1 MTMMIKS
8 RTLIFTLLCCVA
20 FGLNAQEEI
29 DFTPPGQ
36 IVPVAE
42 EGPDDLTLVE
52 VYTVPE
58 VTEDELLPQ
67 QFELFVELMR
77 DGIFDEADTVAKR
90 VVELAMRLEG
100 PESSEAA
107 KALTNLAIVQHQTGQ
122 YDAAAQNFQSA
133 IEILEE
139 LEDRLHA
146 NLINPLKGLGASQL
160 ESGRAD
166 LAIGTFQRAVHVSHV
181 NEGPHNLD
189 QVELLESLAE
199 TNLRIGDFEAAK
211 SAQDL
216 IYALNIREYELDT
229 LELVPSLMRRAAW
242 QHRAGFIYD
251 ERTTYRR
258 IIRIIES
265 KASKT
270 DLRLVEPLIRLGK
283 SHFYI
288 DTSGS
293 ESIGE
298 ARLASGE
305 IYFRRAVKIAIEN
318 PEPDWKVTSQATL
331 ALADFYM
338 YENNLQR
345 ARQVYGAAW
354 GHLSQ
359 DDSMLEERR
368 AQLESNFPIIQ
379 QRLPKYVS
387 SEESEDDDNTLQQ
400 GRIAVTY
407 NISVRGRVANL
418 KMIEA
423 EPPEFTNMQR
433 HVQRELRRRVFRPL
447 LADGQPVES
456 AEQTLVH
463 NFFYRQADLNALRA
477 AAETASTDAEE

>member
-1 MTMMIKS
+1 MIIKS
-8 RTLIFTLLCCVA
+8 RTLAGTLLCFA
-20 FGLNAQEEI
+20 ALSLNAQEEI

-36 IVPVAE
+36 VVPVAD
-42 EGPDDLTLVE
+42 EGPEDIVAVEAYSVPKLTDDDLLSQE
-52 VYTVPE
+52 
-58 VTEDELLPQ
+58 
-67 QFELFVELMR
+67 FGLFIQLMR
-77 DGIFDEADTVAKR
+77 DGVFDEADSVAKR
-90 VVELAMRLEG
+90 VVELAIRLKG
-100 PESSEAA
+100 PQSGEAA

-122 YDAAAQNFQSA
+122 FDAAAQNFESS
-133 IEILEE
+133 IEIIEE
-139 LEDRLHA
+139 IEDRLHA
-146 NLINPLKGLGASQL
+146 QLINPLKGLGASQL

-166 LAIGTFQRAVHVSHV
+166 LAIGTFQRAVHVTHV

-199 TNLRIGDFEAAK
+199 TNLRIGDFDAAK
-211 SAQDL
+211 SAQDV
-216 IYALNIREYELDT
+216 IYALNVREHDLDT

-258 IIRIIES
+258 VVRIIES
-265 KASKT
+265 EASKT

-283 SHFYI
+283 SHFFI

-298 ARLASGE
+298 ARLSSGE
-305 IYFRRAVKIAIEN
+305 IYFRRAVKIALEN
-318 PEPDWKVTSQATL
+318 PEPEWQVIAQASL

-345 ARQVYGAAW
+345 ARQVYAAAW
-354 GHLSQ
+354 QHLSE
-359 DDSMLEERR
+359 DDSRLDVRR
-368 AQLESNFPIIQ
+368 EQLETIVPIIE
-379 QRLPKYVS
+379 QRLPKYVN
-387 SEESEDDDNTLQQ
+387 SEESPEQDDSTLRQ

-423 EPPEFTNMQR
+423 EPSEFTNMQR
-433 HVQRELRRRVFRPL
+433 YVQREMRRRVFRPL
-447 LADGQPVES
+447 LENGTPVES
-456 AEQTLVH
+456 AEQMLVH
-463 NFFYRQADLNALRA
+463 NFFYRQADLDALQA
-477 AAETASTDAEE
+477 AAADPASAETEE